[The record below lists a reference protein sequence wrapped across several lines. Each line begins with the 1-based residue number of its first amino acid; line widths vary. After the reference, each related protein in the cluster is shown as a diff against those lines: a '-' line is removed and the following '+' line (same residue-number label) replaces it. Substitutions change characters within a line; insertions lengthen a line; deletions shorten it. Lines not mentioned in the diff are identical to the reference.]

1 MNYYLGLDVGGTNLA
16 AGIVDEDYKVIEKA
30 ILPAGAGR
38 SIAEITKDMIRVCE
52 MAAEKVNR
60 KLTDFP
66 VLGIGMPS
74 YVNPA
79 TQLLVH
85 ANCFGWR
92 NVPIFSYLEKYYNGQ
107 IYIENDA
114 NCATLGEM
122 LAGNA
127 RGHQNIIMLTLGT
140 GVGSGII
147 LDGKIYAGADML
159 GAELGHIKLIY
170 RGKRCTCGQL
180 GCADSY
186 CSARGLADQAREVLE
201 TGAESLM
208 RTLCEGN
215 LEKLDSRIV
224 FEAAAQKDKVA
235 SEVLDQYM
243 DYLVAA
249 LSTFTTIFRPEVIIL
264 GGGVANA
271 GKALTEPLQKSLLVN
286 TFAGAEIGVPEI
298 KLAACPDDA
307 GIIGAAFLQKYG
319 MDRRNAPKQNF
330 TYIMNEQ

>member
-1 MNYYLGLDVGGTNLA
+1 MKYYLGLDVGGTNLA
-16 AGIVDEDYKVIEKA
+16 AGIVDEKFNVVTKA
-30 ILPAGAGR
+30 VLPAGAGR
-38 SIAEITKDMIRVCE
+38 SIEEITADMIHVCE
-52 MAAEKVNR
+52 MAAKKGDM
-60 KLTDFP
+60 KLEDFP

-92 NVPIFSYLEKYYNGQ
+92 NVPIFSYLEKHYKGQ
-107 IYIENDA
+107 IFIENDA
-114 NCATLGEM
+114 NCAALGEV

-127 RGHQNIIMLTLGT
+127 KGYQNVIMLTLGT

-147 LDGKIYAGADML
+147 LDGKIYAGADLM

-170 RGKRCTCGQL
+170 RGQRCTCGQL
-180 GCADSY
+180 GCADTY
-186 CSARGLADQAREVLE
+186 CSARGLAQQAREALE
-201 TGAESLM
+201 SGADSLM
-208 RTLCEGN
+208 RELCEEN
-215 LEKLDSRIV
+215 LEKLDSRLV
-224 FEAAAQKDKVA
+224 FEAVAKKDKVA
-235 SEVLDQYM
+235 SEVLEQYM

-249 LSTFTTIFRPEVIIL
+249 MSTFTTIFRPEVFIL

-298 KLAACPDDA
+298 KLAACGDDA

-319 MDRRNAPKQNF
+319 MDRRNQVQKNS
-330 TYIMNEQ
+330 TYIMNK

>member
-16 AGIVDEDYKVIEKA
+16 AGIVDENYHVVAKA
-30 ILPAGAGR
+30 VLPAGAGR
-38 SIAEITKDMIRVCE
+38 SIEEITEDMIRVCA
-52 MAAEKVNR
+52 MAAEKAGHS
-60 KLTDFP
+60 LEDFP
-66 VLGIGMPS
+66 VIGIGMPS
-74 YVNPA
+74 YVNPN

-92 NVPIFSYLEKYYNGQ
+92 NVPIFTHLEKSFHGQ

-114 NCATLGEM
+114 NCAALGEV

-127 RGHQNIIMLTLGT
+127 KGCRNVIMLTLGT

-147 LDGKIYAGADML
+147 LDGKIYAGADLM
-159 GAELGHIKLIY
+159 GAELGHTKLIY
-170 RGKRCTCGQL
+170 KGKRCTCGQL

-186 CSARGLADQAREVLE
+186 CSARGLTQQARDALS
-201 TGAESLM
+201 TGKKSLM
-208 RTLCEGN
+208 TELCGGS
-215 LEKLDSRIV
+215 LKKMDARIV
-224 FEAAAQKDKVA
+224 FEAAQRGDATAK
-235 SEVLDQYM
+235 EVLEQYI

-249 LSTFTTIFRPEVIIL
+249 MSTFTTIFRPELFIL

-286 TFAGAEIGVPEI
+286 TFAGAEIGVPKI
-298 KLAACPDDA
+298 KLAGCGDDA

-319 MDRRNAPKQNF
+319 MDRRNINIKKQEDRYEF
-330 TYIMNEQ
+330 